1 MENQCLVCGI
11 SRVRFKDLGLPPGD
25 DSFEHHVE
33 EEHSVWNYLFFVHYL
48 LQKDETEYTGLESY
62 VLAEL
67 GMGRYS
73 WLPKASS
80 HTIER
85 YTRGGQEEESL
96 SDQVVSLTTRLGEM
110 QERMEDFEENMAS
123 KLDQLLKAS
132 KGGDSGGGGGAGGKR
147 RGSVMSAG
155 LGSMAE

>member
-25 DSFEHHVE
+25 DSFEHHIE

-48 LQKDETEYTGLESY
+48 LQKDEGEYTGLETFVVS
-62 VLAEL
+62 EL
-67 GMGRYS
+67 KTGRYS

-80 HTIER
+80 HTIEK
-85 YTRGGQEEESL
+85 YTRGGLEEESL

-110 QERMEDFEENMAS
+110 QERMEDFEENMAA
-123 KLDQLLKAS
+123 KLDQLLRAS
-132 KGGDSGGGGGAGGKR
+132 KGSDAGGAAAAGGGKR
-147 RGSVMSAG
+147 RGSVMNMA
-155 LGSMAE
+155 SMAE